1 MKKKMMWVWTLLLA
15 LVLISVPFGIWKA
28 MASDPPYKIKI
39 LEIVDNPKPDG
50 SYSLSSALGVNGN
63 VVVETMRMKKF
74 VALRDELDGKYDAI
88 YFGAEKA
95 ENSGFYSTEQPSKF
109 TSQSGDAQSQAHD
122 TTKKM
127 NDITKLK
134 VKEITEKYI
143 RRNLPVIFNTA
154 IGDNQPSGEL
164 RSFYN
169 TYLTEPASSVSY
181 VGASDSATFRAL
193 VSKIKAGDASFKQRP
208 QLEIL
213 SQPTDFIKVPTKI
226 YKPGDT
232 LTFNFNANYVK
243 DFSTPVNVTLYASVD
258 KVLPMTAANVVASKT
273 INQQNG
279 TITYT
284 LPQTFSGPIY
294 WKLVL
299 SANNQSDYVSGAF
312 RVRDQKTTIRVL
324 QVMPSDTVSS
334 LRTET
339 NMKQEYL
346 KSDDYDIQITP
357 ILFKDFNTESNE
369 NSYSKLNG
377 KYDMVIFGF
386 IDNYNSKTS
395 SELTDQTAKYV
406 NDFINTGQAVMFTHD
421 TMIGGSSN
429 AWVKNFQT
437 TTGQTGLYTNLG
449 LGAPNT
455 STRTKIVNSGMLT
468 QFPFDLSLKPS
479 NDGGFVGQVLQTHD
493 QYYMLNLEDPQ
504 IVPWYN
510 IVSEDADTYKRD
522 SDDSYDHYYTYSKG
536 NVTYSGTGHVNKK
549 FPEWEQKLFVNTM
562 FRAFIGS
569 NHAPSIQVITPE
581 ASDRTLPSYLSDLS
595 FSYKVNDLD
604 IKDLNLTSSAKIWVN
619 DQERPDLAIAKKTI
633 GKGQVVSE
641 TFANPLAVDGG
652 KIRIEIT
659 AMDEQGAK
667 ATQNI
672 DLVIEKKEAILK
684 TSRTINNANAQKT
697 FKVGDSIKI
706 DYKVEAQPI
715 ELSKVTTNGTPM
727 PMMELTK
734 VKYTETLP
742 PNLDFPKDPA
752 TGLPT
757 LPDGVVI
764 DSGNA
769 DTGYVIS
776 KTFPNPITYMLSDD
790 KKSYKAKSGSDIF
803 FTLTVIPKK
812 TQENPYLLNK
822 AHLSYVD
829 FPQPAADA
837 NSPALNLLKNYALLI
852 TGDQLANLTANN
864 GGSVSGP
871 IISNGDLNFNAFKV
885 THTVISN
892 KNITFVGGN
901 GSEAP
906 NVSMFAGG
914 NLTLPTDY
922 NVLGS
927 KLYAVGNLSLST
939 SGLGTGGSALYG
951 GNIVNP
957 TANAVKDTPANVQSK
972 LTDQLALSG
981 AKDFASAASS
991 LSALSDGYNSM
1002 TPNGTITSDNDN
1014 LYLKGTNSSINV
1026 FSIDTDAVKLKN
1038 TINFDVPSNS
1048 TVVLNVSGS
1057 APTFTGGFKNLD
1069 SGIPINSKLMLINY
1083 TGTGTFTIN
1092 GINIQGSILAPKGT
1106 VQFGSNGTQV
1116 QGSVAAKNISIPGSI
1131 TVNYGSPFAGA
1142 APSPSAQ
1149 PTPGKNQSII
1159 FPPVD
1164 FYVPV
1169 LVSSI
1174 ELQDS
1179 FIWIKDSLT
1188 ISAKV
1193 LPENA
1198 LNKTLTWE
1206 SENPSIVSILKNGPT
1221 DRTTTITGISPGTTR
1236 IWAIANDGS
1245 GIKKSAEVTVAASPL
1260 SIEGSHSVGLNE
1272 TIDDIRAVVN
1282 DDSLELTNIRWT
1294 LSGGTETAD
1303 GSQNSIA
1310 LLKKPLSEAKVSLSG
1325 KKIGSADVQL
1335 TATVIKKN
1343 KAGNEISRRDWTA
1356 PVHTIY
1362 VINPLESISVDG
1374 PNWIPVTKSGSSTSH
1389 SIDLIAK
1396 VEPEKAV
1403 LKSVL
1408 WSVSEGDTSGRLTN
1422 TASNGTP
1429 LANSLISLDNP
1440 GEVVVKVT
1448 ATAEGAAAPVAPAFK
1463 SIRVVDVN
1471 IRKVTGTEPETL
1483 EVLPEQSVVYFNS
1496 QLDLKAAFD
1505 THNLNTWTDRPTDY
1519 SWTVQNLI
1527 KGTDGRW
1534 TVDSSSTQ
1542 PYAQLSDTKNGYA
1555 TLKPDNGLEGKVRIT
1570 VTVGG
1575 MTSYQD
1581 IEVQARLTGLQLPSP
1596 ITVQEGQSLN
1606 LNALLN
1612 PAPGVMVGK
1621 LPQILPVLDWKSDN
1635 PNSAAVGNEKNDK
1648 GLVTGV
1654 KGGTSTTVTVMYP
1667 SPDGSLDNRITATTE
1682 IRVTSRNTP
1691 VNPTD
1696 PTDPGSGPIGD
1707 NLF

>member
-1 MKKKMMWVWTLLLA
+1 MKKRMMWVWTMLLA

-134 VKEITEKYI
+134 VEEIKKKYI
-143 RRNLPVIFNTA
+143 SRNLPVIFNTA
-154 IGDNQPSGEL
+154 IADKQPSGEL

-208 QLEIL
+208 QLEVL
-213 SQPTDFIKVPTKI
+213 SQPTDFIKDPTKI
-226 YKPGDT
+226 YRPGDT

-299 SANNQSDYVSGAF
+299 NANNQSDYVSGAF

-324 QVMPSDTVSS
+324 QVMPSDNASS

-339 NMKQEYL
+339 NMKQDYL

-421 TMIGGSSN
+421 TMIGGNSN

-449 LGAPNT
+449 LGAPNP

-504 IVPWYN
+504 VVPWYN

-619 DQERPDLAIAKKTI
+619 NQERPDLAIAKKTI
-633 GKGQVVSE
+633 GKGQVISE

-697 FKVGDSIKI
+697 FKVGDSIEI

-727 PMMELTK
+727 PTMELTK

-742 PNLDFPKDPA
+742 PNLDFPKNPA
-752 TGLPT
+752 TGLSI

-764 DSGNA
+764 DSGDAN
-769 DTGYVIS
+769 TGYVIS
-776 KTFPNPITYMLSDD
+776 KTFTNPITYVLSDD

-812 TQENPYLLNK
+812 TRENPYLLNK

-829 FPQPAADA
+829 FPQPAADPT
-837 NSPALNLLKNYALLI
+837 STALKILKDYSLI
-852 TGDQLANLTANN
+852 LTGNVASTIN
-864 GGSVSGP
+864 GGGP
-871 IISNGDLNFNAFKV
+871 IKGSIISNSDINFTSFAVANQA
-885 THTVISN
+885 VISN
-892 KNITFVGGN
+892 KSLNFSNPGGGARITN
-901 GSEAP
+901 GSIWTT
-906 NVSMFAGG
+906 G
-914 NLTLPTDY
+914 NLSVG
-922 NVLGS
+922 NVGLLDS
-927 KLYAVGNLSLST
+927 QLYAVGNLT
-939 SGLGTGGSALYG
+939 LGTQTNLNSS
-951 GNIVNP
+951 
-957 TANAVKDTPANVQSK
+957 NAVFGGTIDIASDRAIKDAPAAIQDKLNERLLSSGINGFPTMIQS
-972 LTDQLALSG
+972 
-981 AKDFASAASS
+981 F
-991 LSALSDGYNSM
+991 SALSDGYKNM
-1002 TPNGTITSDNDN
+1002 AANGVVEAKWGN
-1014 LYLKGTNSSINV
+1014 LYLTGKDPTMNIFNINTDTTPLAKTNL
-1026 FSIDTDAVKLKN
+1026 T
-1038 TINFDVPSNS
+1038 VPENS
-1048 TVVLNVSGS
+1048 TTIINVSGNN
-1057 APTFTGGFKNLD
+1057 AGFTDGFLTKGTTTQSL
-1069 SGIPINSKLMLINY
+1069 LVNY
-1083 TGTGTFTIN
+1083 VGTGTFSVSNAVIDGTL
-1092 GINIQGSILAPKGT
+1092 LAPTGT
-1106 VQFGSNGTQV
+1106 VAFTGSNV
-1116 QGSVAAKNISIPGSI
+1116 QGAIVASKITGNVAIYNKTFTGLGPTIS
-1131 TVNYGSPFAGA
+1131 
-1142 APSPSAQ
+1142 SAQ
-1149 PTPGKNQSII
+1149 PTPGKNQSVI

-1245 GIKKSAEVTVAASPL
+1245 GIKKSAEVTVAVSPL

-1303 GSQNSIA
+1303 GNQNSIA

-1429 LANSLISLDNP
+1429 LANSLISLDKP

-1471 IRKVTGTEPETL
+1471 IRKVTGKEPETL
-1483 EVLPEQSVVYFNS
+1483 ESLPEQPVVYFNS

-1505 THNLNTWTDRPTDY
+1505 TYDLNSWTKRPTDY
-1519 SWTVQNLI
+1519 SWTVQNLT